1 MKNRNSKLAS
11 NQVKTNRR
19 SPAQSKT
26 DKADKGPILV
36 AIAALEFVADNLPE
50 STWRHLHQINM
61 RRTADRLK
69 ASNSFMVLTEKQL
82 DHARTCCA
90 TLLVAARK
98 QKETRAAAQLSG
110 VLDIL
115 RNVNRARKSA

>member
-26 DKADKGPILV
+26 DNAPVLV

-61 RRTADRLK
+61 RRTAERLQTSK
-69 ASNSFMVLTEKQL
+69 SFAGLTEKQI
-82 DHARTCCA
+82 DTIRTCCA
-90 TLLVAARK
+90 ALLISARK
-98 QKETRAAAQLSG
+98 QKQTRAAAQLSG
-110 VLDIL
+110 VLDAL
-115 RNVNRARKSA
+115 RNISRARKSA